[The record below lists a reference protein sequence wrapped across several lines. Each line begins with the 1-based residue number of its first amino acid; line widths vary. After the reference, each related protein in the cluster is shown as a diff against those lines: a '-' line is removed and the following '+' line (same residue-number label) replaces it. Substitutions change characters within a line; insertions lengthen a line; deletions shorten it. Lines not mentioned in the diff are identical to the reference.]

1 MLSSWK
7 LLAPSL
13 RPDATLQRDGWLSP
27 RAGGGSMLALASEG
41 LFEPINLIVSGQ
53 SDAFILTEEG
63 FLDYARSIG
72 FSFECLRQ
80 HRGGYQQANL
90 GDGKGWENELFE
102 LREVLVGADP
112 GDWIGTCVESF
123 TGGNHFRAWQQN
135 GSAADTGAWFL
146 AVSKEKS
153 LRFSHTIDHDGY
165 NVGRDLMVGQALR
178 PSCWAGRCWQAS
190 VEWAND
196 LLAPGSDGI
205 NHGISQDG
213 RVAILFIEETFDTR
227 IGESKETPFAKPP
240 RQRSGLVAD
249 RARL

>member
-1 MLSSWK
+1 MLAVSN
-7 LLAPSL
+7 APSIAASGTTSL
-13 RPDATLQRDGWLSP
+13 TFPLSHH
-27 RAGGGSMLALASEG
+27 GQQLASEG

-123 TGGNHFRAWQQN
+123 TGGNHFRGMSLTCVEVEQGFRQLIAFPAYHCATAWQQN

-146 AVSKEKS
+146 AVSKEKVSSRSS
-153 LRFSHTIDHDGY
+153 LRKE
-165 NVGRDLMVGQALR
+165 Q
-178 PSCWAGRCWQAS
+178 PSS
-190 VEWAND
+190 SSE
-196 LLAPGSDGI
+196 
-205 NHGISQDG
+205 
-213 RVAILFIEETFDTR
+213 RVH
-227 IGESKETPFAKPP
+227 
-240 RQRSGLVAD
+240 
-249 RARL
+249 